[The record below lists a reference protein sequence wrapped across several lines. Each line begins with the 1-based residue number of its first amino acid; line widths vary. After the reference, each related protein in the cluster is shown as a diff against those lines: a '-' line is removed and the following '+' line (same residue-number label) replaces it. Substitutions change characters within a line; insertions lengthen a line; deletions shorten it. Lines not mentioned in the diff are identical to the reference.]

1 MYSKSLISC
10 VIAMSLAGCQPDSTT
25 QTQSSQ
31 AQEPAAQQ
39 TQQQNVRA
47 EIDRYTQQFLA
58 LQPALATMLDIPE
71 ELAGGPY
78 NHRLPDYSAKGM
90 QAVQQLM
97 AEALASLEKADNQQL
112 DEDTRRHVNIVKV
125 ILAYYAGDK
134 DYSAGYIDTWAGHLP
149 YIINQISGPLIDI
162 PKLMQVQQPVTNA
175 AQAEAY
181 LQRLEALEQM
191 TNQVVAKFQQ
201 DQQQGVRLPAN
212 LIPGTLDYFERFVA
226 PQPSEHSLVTSFAKR
241 LENVESLADQRQA
254 LADKAAQLI
263 ATKIYPAYQRAQQ
276 VVADSVEQA
285 PEGDGIWAQPGGE
298 GFYQH
303 ALTYLGD
310 TQMSAEQVHQTGL
323 DEVDRI
329 STEMDTILK
338 ANGYEEGTVGE
349 RMVALASEPQF
360 LFGDSDEGRQALL
373 DSLNVEIDAIMEMA
387 PSLFATMPSQSVEV
401 RRIPKVSEKGEAGG
415 FYTPPSMDGKRPG
428 IYWINLRDMSAV
440 PSFGLK
446 TLTYHEA
453 VPGHHFQI
461 ALNMAQQD
469 IGLMRQNAPFN
480 AFVEG
485 WALYSELVAE
495 EMGMYQDDPFGDL
508 GRLQAELYRA
518 VRLVVDTGL
527 HAKKW
532 TREQAIEYFHTA
544 TGTSMTDVVAEVERY
559 MAWPGQALG
568 YKLGM
573 LKLVELRD
581 MARQQLGEDFDLK
594 FFHDL
599 ILLPGA
605 RPMSIVE
612 QDVKNWIAEKQK

>member
-10 VIAMSLAGCQPDSTT
+10 VVALALAGCQPNSTPQGNT
-25 QTQSSQ
+25 G
-31 AQEPAAQQ
+31 QEQISATA
-39 TQQQNVRA
+39 TQQQDVRA
-47 EIDRYTQQFLA
+47 QIEEYTRQFLA
-58 LQPALATMLDIPE
+58 LQPALATMLDIPQE
-71 ELAGGPY
+71 MVGGAY
-78 NHRLPDYSAKGM
+78 HHRLPDYSAQGM
-90 QAVQQLM
+90 REVQQQM
-97 AEALASLEKADNQQL
+97 TEALASLQQVDTQQL
-112 DEDTRRHVNIVKV
+112 DDATRQHVEIVKV
-125 ILAYYAGDK
+125 ILAYFSGDP
-134 DYSAGYIDTWAGHLP
+134 DFSAGYIDTWAGHLP

-175 AQAEAY
+175 EQAEAY
-181 LQRLEALEQM
+181 LQRLAALEQM
-191 TNQVVAKFQQ
+191 TFQVTEKFQQ
-201 DQQQGVRLPAN
+201 DLSQGIRLPAK
-212 LIPGTLDYFERFVA
+212 LIPGTLNYFDRFLGVA
-226 PQPSEHSLVTSFAKR
+226 PAEHALVTSFAER
-241 LENVESLADQRQA
+241 LEKVEALADNRQA
-254 LADKAAQLI
+254 LVDQ
-263 ATKIYPAYQRAQQ
+263 ATDIVKSKIYPAYAQARQ
-276 VVADSVEQA
+276 VVADSAEQA
-285 PEGDGIWAQPGGE
+285 PNDDGIWTQPGGA

-310 TQMSAEQVHQTGL
+310 TKMSAEAVHQTGL
-323 DEVDRI
+323 DEVARI
-329 STEMDTILK
+329 SQEMDTILK
-338 ANGYEEGTVGE
+338 ANGYEQGTVGE
-349 RMVALASEPQF
+349 RMVALAQEPEF
-360 LFGDSDEGRQALL
+360 LFADSDEGRQALL
-373 DSLNVEIDAIMEMA
+373 DSLNVEIDAIMEIA
-387 PSLFATMPSQSVEV
+387 PSLFATIPSQSVEV
-401 RRIPKVSEKGEAGG
+401 RRIPEVSEKGEAGG
-415 FYTPPSMDGKRPG
+415 FYTPPSMDGSRPG

-461 ALNMAQQD
+461 ALNMAQPD

-485 WALYSELVAE
+485 WALYSELVAK
-495 EMGMYQDDPFGDL
+495 EMGLYQDDPFGDL

-532 TREQAIEYFHTA
+532 TREQAIDYFHTA

-573 LKLVELRD
+573 LKLVELRK
-581 MARQQLGEDFDLK
+581 MAKEALGEQFDIK
-594 FFHDL
+594 AFHDL

-612 QDVKNWIAEKQK
+612 QDVKNWIAENQQ